1 MRHCRAGGQRKTGKE
16 GVIPMLLP
24 DYYEF
29 CCRVKIV
36 AGHDALGK
44 IPDLL
49 IERGAKKPLIV
60 TDKGVAGAGLIDIV
74 SRAIGDR
81 VAAGLIADDVP
92 PDSDL
97 RVVNRLARLY
107 RDNACDSL
115 LAVGGG
121 SVMDTAKG
129 VNIVVSENADDLM
142 AFSGAGALNRHLK
155 PLIAVPT
162 TAGTGSE
169 VTQVAVVKDHEKHL
183 KMAFTSYFLLPDIS
197 VLDSRMTLTMPPFIT
212 AMTGMDAMSHA
223 VEAYYCLQKNPL
235 SDAHA
240 RAAVGMIYRQLP
252 LTVKNPE
259 DRDSRLAMAVA
270 ACLAGIAF
278 SNSMVGLVH
287 NLGHATG
294 SVCGVP
300 HGLCMAILLPYGLEY
315 NMHKRA
321 DIMAELLLPMAGEEV
336 YLATPAER
344 RAEKV
349 VSLIRGLNE
358 ELHAVTG
365 GRHARCLQEI
375 RDREGKPSVPR
386 DILPEI
392 ARAALLD
399 GASIYNPEDT
409 DYEDNLLVLEAAW
422 EGKPLD
428 RTRVKKG

>member
-1 MRHCRAGGQRKTGKE
+1 
-16 GVIPMLLP
+16 MLLP

-36 AGHDALGK
+36 AGHDALEK

-49 IERGAKKPLIV
+49 TERGAKKPLII

-74 SRAIGDR
+74 SRALGDR
-81 VAAGLIADDVP
+81 VFADLIADNVP

-97 RVVNRLARLY
+97 RVVNQLARLY
-107 RDNACDSL
+107 QDNACDAII
-115 LAVGGG
+115 AVGGG

-129 VNIVVSENADDLM
+129 VNIVVSENATDLM
-142 AFSGAGALNRHLK
+142 AFSGVGALKRPLK

-169 VTQVAVVKDHEKHL
+169 VTQVAVIKDHEKHL
-183 KMAFTSYFLLPDIS
+183 KMAFGSYFLLPDIS
-197 VLDSRMTLTMPPFIT
+197 VLDSRMTMTMPPFIT

-240 RAAVGMIYRQLP
+240 LAAVNMIYQYLP
-252 LTVKNPE
+252 VVAKNPA
-259 DRDSRLAMAVA
+259 DQDARLAMAVG

-300 HGLCMAILLPYGLEY
+300 HGMCMAIMLPYGLEY
-315 NMHKRA
+315 NMHKREEA
-321 DIMAELLLPMAGEEV
+321 IAGLLLPMAGEAV
-336 YLATPAER
+336 YRDTPQAQ
-344 RAEKV
+344 RAAKV
-349 VSLIRGLNE
+349 VSLIRQLNAD
-358 ELHAVTG
+358 LNAITG
-365 GRHARCLQEI
+365 GRHARFFQEVK
-375 RDREGKPSVPR
+375 DREGKPMVPR
-386 DILPEI
+386 EILPEI
-392 ARAALLD
+392 ARAALSD

-409 DYEDNLLVLEAAW
+409 DYDDNLMVLEAAW

-428 RTRVKKG
+428 RAKVKKG

>member
-1 MRHCRAGGQRKTGKE
+1 
-16 GVIPMLLP
+16 MLLP

-36 AGHDALGK
+36 AGHDALEK

-49 IERGAKKPLIV
+49 IERGAKKPLVI

-74 SRAIGDR
+74 SRALGDR
-81 VAAGLIADDVP
+81 VQADLIADDVP
-92 PDSDL
+92 PHSDL

-107 RDNACDSL
+107 RDNACDAII
-115 LAVGGG
+115 AVGGG

-129 VNIVVSENADDLM
+129 INIVVSENAEDLM
-142 AFSGAGALNRHLK
+142 AFSGVGALKRPLK
-155 PLIAVPT
+155 PLVAVPT

-169 VTQVAVVKDHEKHL
+169 VTQVAVIKDHEKHL
-183 KMAFTSYFLLPDIS
+183 KMAFGSYFLLPDIS
-197 VLDSRMTLTMPPFIT
+197 ILDSRMTLTMPPFIT

-240 RAAVGMIYRQLP
+240 LSAVGMIYRHLP
-252 LTVKNPE
+252 LVVKNPD
-259 DRDSRLAMAVA
+259 DREGRLAMAVA

-315 NMHKRA
+315 NLHKMA
-321 DIMAELLLPMAGEEV
+321 DVMAELLLPMAGEQV
-336 YLATPAER
+336 YLATPAEQ
-344 RAEKV
+344 RAQKV

-358 ELHAVTG
+358 DLHAITG

-375 RDREGKPSVPR
+375 KDREGKPSVPR
-386 DILPEI
+386 DVLPQI
-392 ARAALLD
+392 AAAALLD

-409 DYEDNLLVLEAAW
+409 DYEDNLMVLEAAW

-428 RTRVKKG
+428 RSRVKKG

>member
-1 MRHCRAGGQRKTGKE
+1 
-16 GVIPMLLP
+16 VIPMLLP

-36 AGHDALGK
+36 AGHDALEQ

-74 SRAIGDR
+74 SRALGDR
-81 VAAGLIADDVP
+81 VHADLIADDVP

-107 RDNACDSL
+107 RDSACDAI

-129 VNIVVSENADDLM
+129 INIVVSENAEDLM
-142 AFSGAGALNRHLK
+142 AFSGVGALKRPLK
-155 PLIAVPT
+155 PLVAVPT

-169 VTQVAVVKDHEKHL
+169 VTQVAVIKDHEKHL
-183 KMAFTSYFLLPDIS
+183 KMAFGSYFLLPDIS
-197 VLDSRMTLTMPPFIT
+197 ILDSRMTLTMPPFIT

-235 SDAHA
+235 SDAHSL
-240 RAAVGMIYRQLP
+240 AAAGMIYRYLP
-252 LTVKNPE
+252 RVAGNPD
-259 DRDSRLAMAVA
+259 DREGRLAMAVA

-315 NMHKRA
+315 NLHKRA
-321 DIMAELLLPMAGEEV
+321 DTMGELLLPIAGGQV
-336 YLATPAER
+336 YLATPPEQ

-358 ELHAVTG
+358 ELHAITG
-365 GRHARCLQEI
+365 GRHARCLREI
-375 RDREGKPSVPR
+375 TDREGKPSVPR
-386 DILPEI
+386 DVLPQI
-392 ARAALLD
+392 AAAALLD

-409 DYEDNLLVLEAAW
+409 DYEDNLMILEAAW

-428 RTRVKKG
+428 RSRVKKG

>member
-1 MRHCRAGGQRKTGKE
+1 
-16 GVIPMLLP
+16 MLLP

-36 AGHDALGK
+36 AGHDALEK

-49 IERGAKKPLIV
+49 IERSAKKPLVI

-74 SRAIGDR
+74 SRALGDR
-81 VAAGLIADDVP
+81 VQADLIADDVP

-107 RDNACDSL
+107 RDNACDAII
-115 LAVGGG
+115 AVGGG

-129 VNIVVSENADDLM
+129 INIVVSENAEDLM
-142 AFSGAGALNRHLK
+142 AFSGVGALKRPLK
-155 PLIAVPT
+155 PLVAVPT

-169 VTQVAVVKDHEKHL
+169 VTQVAVIKDHEKHL
-183 KMAFTSYFLLPDIS
+183 KMAFGSYFLLPDIS
-197 VLDSRMTLTMPPFIT
+197 ILDSRMTLTMPPFIT

-240 RAAVGMIYRQLP
+240 LSAVGMIYRHLP
-252 LTVKNPE
+252 LVVKNPD
-259 DRDSRLAMAVA
+259 DREGRLAMAVA

-315 NMHKRA
+315 NLHKMA
-321 DIMAELLLPMAGEEV
+321 DVMAELLLPMAGEKV
-336 YLATPAER
+336 YLATPAEQ
-344 RAEKV
+344 RAQKV

-358 ELHAVTG
+358 DLHAITG

-375 RDREGKPSVPR
+375 KDREGKPSVPR
-386 DILPEI
+386 DVLPQI
-392 ARAALLD
+392 AAAALLD

-409 DYEDNLLVLEAAW
+409 DYEDNLMVLEAAW

-428 RTRVKKG
+428 RSRVKKG

>member
-1 MRHCRAGGQRKTGKE
+1 M
-16 GVIPMLLP
+16 ILP

-29 CCRVKIV
+29 CCRVKLV
-36 AGHDALGK
+36 AGHDALEK

-49 IERGAKKPLIV
+49 AEKGAKKPLII
-60 TDKGVAGAGLIDIV
+60 TDKGVAGAGLINII
-74 SRAIGDR
+74 SQALGDR
-81 VAAGLIADDVP
+81 VSASLIADNVP

-97 RVVNRLARLY
+97 KVVHQLAQLY
-107 RDNACDSL
+107 RDNVCDAII
-115 LAVGGG
+115 AVGGG

-129 VNIVVSENADDLM
+129 VNIVVSENASDLM
-142 AFSGAGALNRHLK
+142 AFSGAGALKRPLK

-169 VTQVAVVKDHEKHL
+169 VTQVAVIKDHDKHL

-197 VLDSRMTLTMPPFIT
+197 VLDSRMTMTMPPFIT

-235 SDAHA
+235 SDAHSL
-240 RAAVGMIYRQLP
+240 AAVNMIYRYLP
-252 LTVKNPE
+252 MVAKNPA
-259 DRDSRLAMAVA
+259 DQDARLAMAVG

-315 NMHKRA
+315 NMHKCEK
-321 DIMAELLLPMAGEEV
+321 DIAGLLLPMAGEAV
-336 YLATPAER
+336 YLATPKER
-344 RAEKV
+344 RAKKV
-349 VSLIRGLNE
+349 VSLIRQLNAD
-358 ELHAVTG
+358 LNAITC
-365 GRHARCLQEI
+365 GRHARFFQEVK
-375 RDREGKPSVPR
+375 DREGKLMVPR
-386 DILPEI
+386 EVLPSI

-399 GASIYNPEDT
+399 GASVYNPEDT
-409 DYEDNLLVLEAAW
+409 DYDDNLMVLEAAW
-422 EGKPLD
+422 VGKPLD
-428 RTRVKKG
+428 RSKVKQG

>member
-1 MRHCRAGGQRKTGKE
+1 
-16 GVIPMLLP
+16 MLLP

-36 AGHDALGK
+36 AGHDALEQ

-74 SRAIGDR
+74 SRALGDR
-81 VAAGLIADDVP
+81 VHADLIADDVP

-107 RDNACDSL
+107 RDSACDAI

-129 VNIVVSENADDLM
+129 INIVVSENAEDLM
-142 AFSGAGALNRHLK
+142 AFSGVGALKRPLK
-155 PLIAVPT
+155 PLVAVPT

-169 VTQVAVVKDHEKHL
+169 VTQVAVIKDHEKHL
-183 KMAFTSYFLLPDIS
+183 KMAFGSYFLLPDIS
-197 VLDSRMTLTMPPFIT
+197 ILDSRMTLTMPPFIT

-235 SDAHA
+235 SDAHSL
-240 RAAVGMIYRQLP
+240 AAAGMIYRYLP
-252 LTVKNPE
+252 RVAGNPD
-259 DRDSRLAMAVA
+259 DREGRLAMAVA

-315 NMHKRA
+315 NLHKRA
-321 DIMAELLLPMAGEEV
+321 DTMGELLLPIAGGQV
-336 YLATPAER
+336 YLATPPEQ

-358 ELHAVTG
+358 ELHAITG
-365 GRHARCLQEI
+365 GRHARCLREI
-375 RDREGKPSVPR
+375 TDREGKPSVPR
-386 DILPEI
+386 DVLPQI
-392 ARAALLD
+392 AAAALLD

-409 DYEDNLLVLEAAW
+409 DYEDNLMILEAAW

-428 RTRVKKG
+428 RSRVKKG